1 MGKLAG
7 KFPGGY
13 GGAKGATNNKGYDTG
28 TGGRGTMPYTTTNVP
43 NDVIHTVP
51 QGQRPPMP
59 MGKRGRVVY
68 GGNSRTGRK
77 EGTGPEGQSGG
88 GY

>member
-13 GGAKGATNNKGYDTG
+13 GGAKGATNVKGYKSG
-28 TGGRGTMPYTTTNVP
+28 YQGNGTMPFASKS
-43 NDVIHTVP
+43 TVKNAKDLIGV
-51 QGQRPPMP
+51 GQRPPMP
-59 MGKRGRVVY
+59 MAKRGRVVY

-77 EGTGPEGQSGG
+77 EGTGPES
-88 GY
+88 

>member
-13 GGAKGATNNKGYDTG
+13 GGAKGATNVKGYDSG
-28 TGGRGTMPYTTTNVP
+28 TNGRGTMKFTTSHYP
-43 NDVIHTVP
+43 SDRKDVISGT
-51 QGQRPPMP
+51 GERMP
-59 MGKRGRVVY
+59 MKQGFRGRVVY

-77 EGTGPEGQSGG
+77 EGTGPES
-88 GY
+88 